1 MTSPIH
7 IVTRFSGIGGCETH
21 AVTLAKLLSTR
32 RPTTVWAD
40 APGAGATRYGA
51 TAISTYGGRIP
62 RGGTLILLGTHIEP
76 GTWLDYAKPQRLIVL
91 CVLSYPQQVYAALT
105 LLERPSLP
113 PAELVFVS
121 SRLQTTLGL
130 PGRIGPE
137 PLDLDHFR
145 PRPRCGGEPFT
156 IGRHSRDVPEKHHPA
171 DPSLY
176 RMLAWSGVH
185 SHLLGGTCLDAA
197 LGGLPEIET
206 FAAGSRP
213 VEDFLA
219 GLDCFFY
226 RTHPSWSEPSGRVV
240 MEALASGLPVIAHDS
255 GGYTDWLA
263 QGENGYVFSSQ
274 EEAYDLIQ
282 LLRQQPD
289 QRLRMAQAARATAER
304 EAGGERLRDYLDW
317 LSA

>member
-1 MTSPIH
+1 M
-7 IVTRFSGIGGCETH
+7 
-21 AVTLAKLLSTR
+21 TLAALLSAR

-40 APGAGATRYGA
+40 APGAGAARYGA
-51 TAISTYGGRIP
+51 TVISAYGGRMP
-62 RGGTLILLGTHIEP
+62 RGGTLILLGTHVQP
-76 GTWLDYAKPQRLIVL
+76 GTWLDYAKPRRLIVL

-105 LLERPSLP
+105 QLERPGLP

-121 SRLQTTLGL
+121 SRLQATLGL

-137 PLDLDHFR
+137 PLDLERFR
-145 PRPRCGGEPFT
+145 PRPRSPRSPRATGLAFT

-176 RMLAWSGVH
+176 RMAAWSGVH
-185 SHLLGGTCLDAA
+185 TRLLGGTCLAAA
-197 LGGLPEIET
+197 LGGQPEIEI
-206 FAAGSRP
+206 FAAGSLP
-213 VEDFLA
+213 AEDFLA

-255 GGYTDWLA
+255 GGYTDWLTP
-263 QGENGYVFSSQ
+263 GENGYVFSTQ

-282 LLRQQPD
+282 LLRRQPE